1 MSSKG
6 RPYKT
11 VVVDGFEVL
20 VGRGDKE
27 NDALTFRVADP
38 RDLWL
43 HVGGGTAGSHVVIRV
58 PETTDEVPPEV
69 ITRAAELAAW
79 HSKARDAGKVEV
91 HVCRV
96 ADVSKP
102 RGLPPGKVHIANW
115 WRVRVYPR
123 RVEADPS
130 DAG

>member
-11 VVVDGFEVL
+11 VLVDGFEVL

-27 NDALTFRVADP
+27 NDALTFGVAAP

-43 HVGGGTAGSHVVIRV
+43 HVAGGTAGSHVVIRL
-58 PETTDEVPPEV
+58 PEDVVDPPTAV
-69 ITRAAELAAW
+69 VHRAAELAAW

-102 RGLPPGKVHIANW
+102 RGVPAGKVQIANW
-115 WRVRVYPR
+115 WRMRVYPR
-123 RVEADPS
+123 GGDE
-130 DAG
+130 

>member
-11 VVVDGFEVL
+11 IVVDGFDVL
-20 VGRGDKE
+20 VGRGDAE
-27 NDALTFRVADP
+27 NDQLTFGVAAP

-58 PETTDEVPPEV
+58 PEGTDEVPSDV
-69 ITRAAELAAW
+69 IHRAGELAAW
-79 HSKARDAGKVEV
+79 HSKARGAGKVEV

-102 RGLPPGKVHIANW
+102 RGLPAGKVQIANW

-123 RVEADPS
+123 GVAAPRSA
-130 DAG
+130 